1 MECPLVMNK
10 EVFPNSLPRAET
22 KDLLAKFSGF
32 RFCKTDG
39 LTLRYVWNY
48 REQADEQGTVHN
60 FTLSNSMGSG
70 GSALHGTTDIA
81 VDMLES
87 VDQTYEHILIQ
98 PKSVPNR
105 IRHFFFSEGKSV
117 DSPAKWL
124 AQSESENP
132 FPSSTRNVIVRFEE
146 DENFECMDNLA
157 VVWKYGRK
165 QTRLATV
172 AAKVAETL
180 LQG

>member
-1 MECPLVMNK
+1 MECPLVMK
-10 EVFPNSLPRAET
+10 KQVFPNSLPPSEA
-22 KDLLAKFSGF
+22 KDFLAKFAGF

-48 REQADEQGTVHN
+48 REQADERGTVYN
-60 FTLSNSMGSG
+60 FTLSNSVGSG

-81 VDMLES
+81 VGIFEN
-87 VDQTYEHILIQ
+87 VDQSYEHVLIQ

-105 IRHFFFSEGKSV
+105 IRHFFFSGAKSV
-117 DSPAKWL
+117 ESPAKWL
-124 AQSESENP
+124 AQSESGNP
-132 FPSSTRNVIVRFEE
+132 FPSSTWNVIERFEE
-146 DENFECMDNLA
+146 DWNFECMDNLA
-157 VVWKYGRK
+157 VVWKYGRE